1 MTLAID
7 DDGTYTATERRG
19 ATAQNHSGVL
29 VANGR
34 RVTLRKSS
42 GRSLSLVH
50 RGVRS
55 RRPRSAGGNVVFD
68 IGE

>member
-1 MTLAID
+1 MAID

-19 ATAQNHSGVL
+19 ATAESLRRSCRERSPRHITKL
-29 VANGR
+29 V
-34 RVTLRKSS
+34 

-55 RRPRSAGGNVVFD
+55 RHPRSAGDKVVFD